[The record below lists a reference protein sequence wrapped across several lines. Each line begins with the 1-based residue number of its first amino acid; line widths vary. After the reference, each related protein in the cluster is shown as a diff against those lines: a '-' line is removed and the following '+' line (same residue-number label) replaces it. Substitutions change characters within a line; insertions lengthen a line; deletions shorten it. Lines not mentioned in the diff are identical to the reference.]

1 MVIRGI
7 PASAKTSADI
17 REEEY
22 DRKYDD
28 KKKKK
33 KRHSVVLLFYE
44 KRSSCS
50 CGCRLLAVTPPAV
63 VFPCCSVLSTAPLRR
78 RVGSLA
84 IPGFFF
90 SPCFLKT

>member
-33 KRHSVVLLFYE
+33 KGIQLSYFFTKNARRVL
-44 KRSSCS
+44 
-50 CGCRLLAVTPPAV
+50 VDV
-63 VFPCCSVLSTAPLRR
+63 VFLRLHRR
-78 RVGSLA
+78 RLYFRVVPFFPRL
-84 IPGFFF
+84 PYDEEWVPWLFLVFF
-90 SPCFLKT
+90 SHRVF